1 MAGDDEKP
9 SRNRERSCSNK
20 RTSSDVSCCSN
31 KRTRREIPSSPEQSS
46 VSLNDL
52 QPLLIEILHRLP
64 STQSA
69 FLCKSVCKKW
79 YSLISSPY
87 FAGRFITHH
96 LNHHYKQNPSAIL
109 ISYWSKPSW
118 NVLFTFSDEPM
129 FRFDLSYLPERNGCV
144 RVSAIVN
151 DLMLCCVAKIEIG
164 MLQYYIC
171 NPFTMQWVA
180 LPLLEADYM
189 NDYKVGFVCEP
200 YYFEDDQGECFI
212 NSKYRFRVVHFTRI
226 ESTQIVMKTY
236 CSETRKWY
244 RSVLEGSEFW
254 WITDVVAHNG
264 KLLWCNRE
272 HIFSYDP
279 FNPELFTSINCSY
292 MQTRLLPAVGKCFG
306 VRQGFLCL
314 MELIGVGINRTFHI
328 WKLKDYNNGEWSL
341 EDHVSLDAMIPESSL
356 VQEIVDGSENKLKP
370 LGFHP
375 SDGNI
380 VYLHFQTYVI
390 SFNTRTKE
398 LKMAGKI
405 PVSALDL
412 YARYAS
418 YWKRQKPLTLALSM
432 NIKRKCNYPD
442 ASTGGCSISSLT
454 AFFLIINFFSSVTSD
469 ELSAIQYTSYG
480 GQRILVLGIFLRKH
494 LAMVTSFSGNFAF
507 SMIKSTSLI
516 RVFTIAKAKGS
527 SENI

>member
-9 SRNRERSCSNK
+9 SRNRERTLVSCCSNK
-20 RTSSDVSCCSN
+20 RTRSDMSCCSN

-87 FAGRFITHH
+87 FAGRFITRH
-96 LNHHYKQNPSAIL
+96 LNHHYKQNPSALL

-171 NPFTMQWVA
+171 NPFTMQWAA

-314 MELIGVGINRTFHI
+314 MELIGVGVNRTFHI

-405 PVSALDL
+405 P
-412 YARYAS
+412 ARYAS
-418 YWKRQKPLTLALSM
+418 YWKRQKPLTLALAT
-432 NIKRKCNYPD
+432 NIKRK
-442 ASTGGCSISSLT
+442 L
-454 AFFLIINFFSSVTSD
+454 TSD

-480 GQRILVLGIFLRKH
+480 GQRILVLANFLRKP

-507 SMIKSTSLI
+507 FMIKSTSLI
-516 RVFTIAKAKGS
+516 RVFTIAKAKGP

>member
-1 MAGDDEKP
+1 MCVKEKRETRDSGRTGGQRRAMAGDDEKP
-9 SRNRERSCSNK
+9 SRSRERTLVSCS
-20 RTSSDVSCCSN
+20 SN
-31 KRTRREIPSSPEQSS
+31 KRTRRDIPSSSEQSRL
-46 VSLNDL
+46 SLNDL

-69 FLCKSVCKKW
+69 FLCKCVCKKW

-87 FAGRFITHH
+87 FAGRFIIHH
-96 LNHHYKQNPSAIL
+96 LNHHYKQNPSALL

-129 FRFDLSYLPERNGCV
+129 FKFRGFELSYLPERNGCV

-171 NPFTMQWVA
+171 NPFTMQWIA

-200 YYFEDDQGECFI
+200 YYFEDSQGESFI
-212 NSKYRFRVVHFTRI
+212 NSKYRFRVVHFTRV

-236 CSETRKWY
+236 CSETKKWY

-264 KLLWCNRE
+264 KLVWCNRE
-272 HIFSYDP
+272 HIFAYDP

-292 MQTRLLPAVGKCFG
+292 MQTRLLPAMGKCFG

-314 MELIGVGINRTFHI
+314 MELVGVGIDRTFHI

-341 EDHVSLDAMIPESSL
+341 EDHVSLNAMIPESSL

-405 PVSALDL
+405 PGVRDSFCHGKVFHVEL
-412 YARYAS
+412 
-418 YWKRQKPLTLALSM
+418 PLWPT
-432 NIKRKCNYPD
+432 P
-442 ASTGGCSISSLT
+442 
-454 AFFLIINFFSSVTSD
+454 
-469 ELSAIQYTSYG
+469 
-480 GQRILVLGIFLRKH
+480 
-494 LAMVTSFSGNFAF
+494 
-507 SMIKSTSLI
+507 
-516 RVFTIAKAKGS
+516 IAKPI
-527 SENI
+527 EILPCY

>member
-1 MAGDDEKP
+1 MADDDEKP
-9 SRNRERSCSNK
+9 SRNRERTLVSCCSNK
-20 RTSSDVSCCSN
+20 RTRRDMSCCSN

-405 PVSALDL
+405 PGERDSFCHGKVFHVEL
-412 YARYAS
+412 
-418 YWKRQKPLTLALSM
+418 PLWPT
-432 NIKRKCNYPD
+432 P
-442 ASTGGCSISSLT
+442 
-454 AFFLIINFFSSVTSD
+454 
-469 ELSAIQYTSYG
+469 
-480 GQRILVLGIFLRKH
+480 
-494 LAMVTSFSGNFAF
+494 
-507 SMIKSTSLI
+507 
-516 RVFTIAKAKGS
+516 IAKPI
-527 SENI
+527 EIIPCY